1 MKQLRF
7 LLLVPI
13 TLGLALMPTA
23 ASAAPPEVN
32 QFRDVFTDT
41 DPDFCGTGQTVEV
54 EGDVRIT
61 DWFSPPDGPFM
72 TTFSG
77 TVTFTNPDTGLSVV
91 NSFSGHSTETIISG
105 DPEGIHTVLAT
116 TTGLPEKIQTEN
128 GPVLLRD
135 AGLIVFEITFEG
147 DEFISQKTLLVKGP
161 HPEAES
167 DFTLFCEVMTE
178 ALGID

>member
-1 MKQLRF
+1 MKQLRL

-41 DPDFCGTGQTVEV
+41 DPDFCGTGQTVDV

-61 DWFSPPDGPFM
+61 EWFSPPDGPFM

-77 TVTFTNPDTGLSVV
+77 TVTFTNPDTGLSVDD
-91 NSFSGHSTETIISG
+91 SFSGHSTETIISG
-105 DPEGIHTVLAT
+105 DPEGIHTLLVT
-116 TTGLPEKIQTEN
+116 TTGLPVKLQTVN

-147 DEFISQKTLLVKGP
+147 GEFISQETLLVKGP
-161 HPEAES
+161 HPDAES

>member
-1 MKQLRF
+1 MKQLR

-32 QFRDVFTDT
+32 HFRDVFTDT

-72 TTFSG
+72 TTVSG

-91 NSFSGHSTETIISG
+91 NSFSGRSTETIISG
-105 DPEGIHTVLAT
+105 DPEGIHTLLVT

-135 AGLIVFEITFEG
+135 AGLIVFEITFDG
-147 DEFISQKTLLVKGP
+147 DEFISQETLLVKGP
-161 HPEAES
+161 HPEEAS

-178 ALGID
+178 ALGIE

>member
-23 ASAAPPEVN
+23 ASAAPPEVDHI
-32 QFRDVFTDT
+32 RDVFTNT
-41 DPDFCGTGQTVEV
+41 DPDFCGTGQAVDV
-54 EGDVRIT
+54 EGDVRFT

-72 TTFSG
+72 TSFSG
-77 TVTFTNPDTGLSVV
+77 KVTFTNPDTGLSVV
-91 NSFSGHSTETIISG
+91 SSFAGHSTETIISG

-116 TTGLPEKIQTEN
+116 TTGLPEKIQTKN

-135 AGLIVFEITFEG
+135 AGLIVFEITFDG
-147 DEFISQKTLLVKGP
+147 DEFISQETLLVKGP
-161 HPEAES
+161 HPEEAS

-178 ALGID
+178 ALGIE

>member
-1 MKQLRF
+1 MKQLR

-32 QFRDVFTDT
+32 HFRDVFTDT

-72 TTFSG
+72 TTLSG

-91 NSFSGHSTETIISG
+91 NSFSGRSTETIISG
-105 DPEGIHTVLAT
+105 DPEGIHTLLVT

-135 AGLIVFEITFEG
+135 AGLIVFEITFDG
-147 DEFISQKTLLVKGP
+147 DEFISQETLLVKGP
-161 HPEAES
+161 HPEEAS

-178 ALGID
+178 ALGIE